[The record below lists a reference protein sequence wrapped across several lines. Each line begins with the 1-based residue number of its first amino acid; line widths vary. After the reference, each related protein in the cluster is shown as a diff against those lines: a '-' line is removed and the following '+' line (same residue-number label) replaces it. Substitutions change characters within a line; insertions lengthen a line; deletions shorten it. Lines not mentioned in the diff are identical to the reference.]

1 MKKHLFRLVM
11 PMILTLASTSA
22 LAGYWV
28 DSIGELWRT
37 SAGECVRTGYWT
49 PEAIIVGCDGKT
61 AQQVPAPVPVAG
73 TPAAVPKVSE
83 ASVGFDFDRAD
94 LDANAVSALDGMLDK
109 ATGNVKAVRLTGH
122 ADRIG
127 TEDYNLDLSLRRATA
142 VADYLAEQRGI
153 DPQKTEIRGKGESE
167 PLVACDGVFGQAAVR
182 CLAPNRRVDVVVDVF

>member
-1 MKKHLFRLVM
+1 MKKHLFGYAVL
-11 PMILTLASTSA
+11 IFGA
-22 LAGYWV
+22 LGAAPAVAGYWF
-28 DSIGELWRT
+28 DSSDQVWRT

-61 AQQVPAPVPVAG
+61 AQQIPAPVPVAV

-83 ASVGFDFDRAD
+83 ASVGFGFDRAD
-94 LDANAVSALDGMLDK
+94 LDANAVAALDGMLDK

-153 DPQKTEIRGKGESE
+153 DPQKTEIRGQGESE